1 MSLLTQNFIKTT
13 TVSMFDELEDN
24 GVVINRD
31 SKCIL
36 SGPELHLGAPGNLRT
51 RHIQLPAVAY
61 IRLPFY
67 EAKVLF
73 SEGRGRM

>member
-1 MSLLTQNFIKTT
+1 MRNGSEISPNCQTFHLKKSKTQETKSKWIGMK
-13 TVSMFDELEDN
+13 MF
-24 GVVINRD
+24 
-31 SKCIL
+31 
-36 SGPELHLGAPGNLRT
+36 
-51 RHIQLPAVAY
+51 IQLRAFDY

>member
-1 MSLLTQNFIKTT
+1 MSPK
-13 TVSMFDELEDN
+13 VSESEIDEMSDICKVRRKRI
-24 GVVINRD
+24 GTFA
-31 SKCIL
+31 S
-36 SGPELHLGAPGNLRT
+36 
-51 RHIQLPAVAY
+51 IQLRAFDY